1 MTNSIRERREFLP
14 ALRAMGLYG
23 NRQWFRELLQ
33 PLVKVLWSVPPD
45 VLTWS
50 ALGLSIVSG
59 VLLFS
64 SYDHPW
70 MAVATIPLLVA
81 RIVLNTLDRMLSDQA
96 GKARPSREVLNEV
109 SDRLGDVAIF
119 LGLTLSPA
127 VDNKVL
133 GLLAIIAM
141 MMVSYVGILGKAVGA
156 NRVSTGMLGKE
167 ERLTLLIMACLFYGL
182 KPQFEFMG
190 FSIFGML
197 FLLFLPLAS
206 LTLLQRLDMILCR
219 LSEKGSDPEE

>member
-1 MTNSIRERREFLP
+1 MMTNSIGDRKEYS
-14 ALRAMGLYG
+14 ADCGAMGLQS
-23 NRQWFRELLQ
+23 NRQWFRDLLQ
-33 PLVKVLWSVPPD
+33 PLIKVLWNVPPD

-70 MAVATIPLLVA
+70 MAVATVPLLVA
-81 RIVLNTLDRMLSDQA
+81 RIVLNTLDRMLTEQT
-96 GKARPSREVLNEV
+96 GKSRPSREVLNEV

-133 GLLAIIAM
+133 GLLALIAV
-141 MMVSYVGILGKAVGA
+141 MMVSYVGMLGKAVGA
-156 NRVSTGMLGKE
+156 ERVYSGMLGKE
-167 ERLTLLIMACLFYGL
+167 ERLMFLVIACLCYGL
-182 KPQFEFMG
+182 MPDYKFMQY
-190 FSIFGML
+190 SIFSML
-197 FLLFLPLAS
+197 FLLFIPLAS
-206 LTLLQRLDMILCR
+206 ITLLQRLDMILCR
-219 LSEKGSDPEE
+219 LTDKDSNQ